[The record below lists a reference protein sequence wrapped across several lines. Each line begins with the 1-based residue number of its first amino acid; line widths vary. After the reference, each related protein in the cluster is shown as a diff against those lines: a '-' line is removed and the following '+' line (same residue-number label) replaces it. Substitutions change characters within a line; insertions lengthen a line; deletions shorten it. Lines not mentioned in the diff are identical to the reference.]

1 MTTKPKPTREN
12 APPAMTAPAEI
23 NDINDLFRILRDNPQ
38 LRDQLRSLLLSQEIL
53 ELPAALTALTQEV
66 REFIAQQQAAN
77 EEQKRTNDAIFA
89 RLDRIEKDVAE
100 AKADI
105 NELKSTVSGLVAT
118 TNRLEGRVSQLVG
131 KDAERDIHA
140 NIHNML
146 RREQTGLRG
155 VAILK
160 SINQAFDSEL
170 ADAIADAIAAGLLTR
185 QEAEDID
192 KVDLITRGR
201 LLGSQ
206 EVIHHA
212 IEVSVVLDEHDVQRA
227 VDRADKVSR
236 VTKTPT
242 FPVVVGSAIVPA
254 ARQLAQENSAITIIT
269 RQLAPP
275 TP

>member
-1 MTTKPKPTREN
+1 MTAKPKPTKEN
-12 APPAMTAPAEI
+12 APPAMTTSAEI

-38 LRDQLRSLLLSQEIL
+38 WRDQLRSLLLSQEIL

-100 AKADI
+100 ARPDI
-105 NELKSTVSGLVAT
+105 NELKSTVSGLAAT

-146 RREQTGLRG
+146 RREQKGLRG

-170 ADAIADAIAAGLLTR
+170 ADAIADAIATGSLTR

-206 EVIHHA
+206 DLIHHA

-236 VTKTPT
+236 VTKPKP
-242 FPVVVGSAIVPA
+242 F
-254 ARQLAQENSAITIIT
+254 R
-269 RQLAPP
+269 
-275 TP
+275 